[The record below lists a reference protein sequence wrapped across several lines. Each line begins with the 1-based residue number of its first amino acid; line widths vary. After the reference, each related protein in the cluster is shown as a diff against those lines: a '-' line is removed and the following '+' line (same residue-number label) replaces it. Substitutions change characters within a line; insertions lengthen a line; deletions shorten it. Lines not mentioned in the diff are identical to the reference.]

1 MRIPEVREEKVHA
14 TAAAWR
20 RLTRL
25 KVAAAVA
32 STLGFSGFSAGIAL
46 GTASASAAPVAAAKK
61 SATTAQAAP
70 APRHPVLRAQAQPR
84 LPSPTTPPSPTASP
98 TLPIVSAPS

>member
-25 KVAAAVA
+25 KAAAVA

-70 APRHPVLRAQAQPR
+70 APRHPVLCAQAQPL

-98 TLPIVSAPS
+98 TLPI